1 MQNRFVKPVLI
12 GALALTMLGTVGCDR
27 TKSIKAEDKKPAKL
41 LKIDH
46 QVNVLTPV
54 GTLSLPQNSKL
65 PKGSKINKKDSPN
78 LQIVDLGQQFVTAS
92 RAGRVSVYQGT
103 VQLWSLDVK
112 DIITSGV
119 GADLVSNI
127 AVVGTRSG
135 QVVAIDLKNKSILW
149 QKALPSSSLAPAL
162 VGDNRAIISA
172 NDGVIYALDLQT
184 GEQVWQFSTQTP
196 NVSVRGAA
204 KPLRLDSDVALFGMA
219 DGRIHAIS
227 PQTGRP
233 FWTRRIGQAVG
244 GSQVHRMSDVDG
256 QPLVVGT
263 HLYVASYS
271 GQLAGFDM
279 TTGQTMFVSP
289 LASTK
294 SLTAQGSLVVGSSID
309 GDVVAFDR
317 ITGEKAWQNSDLK
330 YRQLTNPVT
339 VGAYVAVGDAE
350 GVIHILNSQGN
361 IVGRYQ
367 GKEKITSLYVSNGRL
382 YAQTADDKVVIWQI
396 NG

>member
-46 QVNVLTPV
+46 QVNVLTLV

-135 QVVAIDLKNKSILW
+135 QVVAIDLKSKSILW

-162 VGDNRAIISA
+162 VGDNKAIISA

-227 PQTGRP
+227 VATGRP

-382 YAQTADDKVVIWQI
+382 YAQTADDKIVIWQI

>member
-1 MQNRFVKPVLI
+1 MQNRFVKPALI

-119 GADLVSNI
+119 GADLVGNI

-162 VGDNRAIISA
+162 VGDNKAIISA

-227 PQTGRP
+227 VATGRP

-382 YAQTADDKVVIWQI
+382 YAQTADDKIVIWQI

>member
-27 TKSIKAEDKKPAKL
+27 TKSIKAEEKKPAKL

-65 PKGSKINKKDSPN
+65 PKGSKINKKDNPN

>member
-27 TKSIKAEDKKPAKL
+27 TKSIKAEEKKPAKL

-172 NDGVIYALDLQT
+172 NDGVIYALNLQT

>member
-1 MQNRFVKPVLI
+1 MQNRFVKPALI

-162 VGDNRAIISA
+162 VGDNKAIISA

-227 PQTGRP
+227 VATGRP

-350 GVIHILNSQGN
+350 GVIHVLNSQGN

-382 YAQTADDKVVIWQI
+382 YAQTADDKIVIWQI